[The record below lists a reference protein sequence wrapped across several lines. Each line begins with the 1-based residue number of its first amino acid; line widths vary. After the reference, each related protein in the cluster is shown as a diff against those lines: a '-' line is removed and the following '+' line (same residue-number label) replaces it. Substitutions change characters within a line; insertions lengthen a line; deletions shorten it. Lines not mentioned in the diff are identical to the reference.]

1 MGTNTVGWIEALT
14 NNDVET
20 LWAKLYNLISK
31 HSSVRMLYPPNEL
44 SAEMVRDNYCDLT
57 QDLFLRLFEK
67 QRWQYYLDNG
77 YSDEKIQQELYRI
90 EVPNM
95 VTLLQRDR
103 HPESYRIARRISDL
117 IKTRAEF
124 QHFSASGSSASNGQ
138 HNCNKMV
145 LKLYGLSIWPADKN
159 IKPESNLSEL
169 IKGVTFRTRDIRR
182 TGRGAGSQV
191 VISNED
197 LVDLI
202 VDVFAT
208 VDTPLSVR
216 KMRALVMSK
225 LPIEDSRM
233 VSINAP
239 TAAST
244 GQDADLPYLEV
255 ADKRPTPLET
265 LLHKE
270 RWLQIEGLAEDALR
284 VLKEQVRNKP
294 NRYNKLLRVVWH
306 CYFDPASLSQTSL
319 ARMMGISDSL
329 VSHYRGIFDSFIRT
343 LDLSIDEFILLNS
356 ALSRRLAAIISE
368 WNAVEAE
375 RTPTARS
382 VKPSVSAATL
392 YSPARPLG
400 RARAAPGGHDPSRAC
415 GLDPKVDSRNFRRK
429 LGLR

>member
-1 MGTNTVGWIEALT
+1 MGTNTKGWIEALT
-14 NNDVET
+14 NNDVEA
-20 LWAKLYNLISK
+20 LWAKLFNLISK

-44 SAEMVRDNYCDLT
+44 STEMVRDNYCDLT
-57 QDLFLRLFEK
+57 QDLFLKLFEK
-67 QRWQYYLDNG
+67 QRWQYYVDNG
-77 YSDEKIQQELYRI
+77 YSDERIQQELYRI

-95 VTLLQRDR
+95 ITLLQRER

-124 QHFSASGSSASNGQ
+124 QHFTASAPSASNGA

-145 LKLYGLSIWPADKN
+145 LKLYGLSIWPEDKPL
-159 IKPESNLSEL
+159 KPESDLSET
-169 IKGVTFRTRDIRR
+169 IKGVVFRTRDIRR

-191 VISNED
+191 VISNDD
-197 LVDLI
+197 LVQLI
-202 VDVFAT
+202 VDVFT
-208 VDTPLSVR
+208 TIDTPLSVR

-225 LPIEDSRM
+225 LPIEDSRV
-233 VSINAP
+233 VSINATTP
-239 TAAST
+239 AST
-244 GQDADLPYLEV
+244 NPDADPPHYFDV

-270 RWLQIEGLAEDALR
+270 RRLQIEELADDTLR

-343 LDLSIDEFILLNS
+343 LNLSIDEFILLNG

-368 WNAVEAE
+368 WNASE
-375 RTPTARS
+375 REHAP
-382 VKPSVSAATL
+382 
-392 YSPARPLG
+392 PARTERLNVSTPFPPVRPLS
-400 RARAAPGGHDPSRAC
+400 RAASR
-415 GLDPKVDSRNFRRK
+415 GL
-429 LGLR
+429 